1 MSEQTEGAEVER
13 EVGALAA
20 VLSDPPLSPELAV
33 HPWGE
38 KAERVLRSEW
48 YAQQVAA
55 AEVRGAK
62 VVLNAL
68 ADRLDFWDGRPW
80 EGEESTNDI
89 LTFCERAFAA
99 AARGVEGGAR

>member
-1 MSEQTEGAEVER
+1 MSEQTEGAEVEALDERTMRQWDAEAR
-13 EVGALAA
+13 ERCEFNEWGDRISWRERYLALAA
-20 VLSDPPLSPELAV
+20 D
-33 HPWGE
+33 
-38 KAERVLRSEW
+38 R
-48 YAQQVAA
+48 AA
-55 AEVRGAK
+55 AEARGAK

-99 AARGVEGGAR
+99 AARGVEGGA